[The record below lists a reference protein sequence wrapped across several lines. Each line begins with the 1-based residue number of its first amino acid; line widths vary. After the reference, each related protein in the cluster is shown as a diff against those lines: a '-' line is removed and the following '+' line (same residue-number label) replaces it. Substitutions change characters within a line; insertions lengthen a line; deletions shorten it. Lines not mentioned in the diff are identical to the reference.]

1 MKIGL
6 FFGYAP
12 PEIGAPVAR
21 ARSLARFLNEDRG
34 YETVAF
40 APSRERD
47 QGFHDGVYRYSDRYD
62 LAAGIR
68 QMKLDGAVVSSPPLD
83 IARWSAKELKK
94 QGIPF
99 TADIR
104 DPAVTQ
110 IWSTPGGRAGKF
122 LKSFK
127 AWLKEELLI
136 RDAESSVAVSQYL
149 RDQTQR
155 NHPTSA
161 RKMSVAANGAD
172 PEIFWPRKSQERS
185 DIRVKYNLPSDDKI
199 IVYSGTIGPEF
210 ELKKFI
216 STSAKTIRE
225 LEVTFLIIAVS
236 NSAAEITAL
245 QDTADSAGIAD
256 RLIIRSNI
264 SQHEVS
270 ELVAASDLGLTGISN
285 RYKYAI
291 QIKLYEYLMCGIPLV
306 AKGPHGGGLHGVF
319 LNDDRAGWFFDSW
332 NAMSES
338 LPSALSQSKI
348 YRDTLSDSGSM
359 IAERYS
365 RKPANQLTADLLN
378 RSLS

>member
-12 PEIGAPVAR
+12 PEIGAPVTR

-47 QGFHDGVYRYSDRYD
+47 QGFHDGVYRYSDRHD

-136 RDAESSVAVSQYL
+136 RDAESAVAVSQYL

-172 PEIFWPRKSQERS
+172 LVDILRPRKLHLSTHPS
-185 DIRVKYNLPSDDKI
+185 IVKTIPGDDRIPCRTGSCNSGSCPSRDTYCASRIGGVSRK
-199 IVYSGTIGPEF
+199 VSPTIGPREVMSRIDVNIV
-210 ELKKFI
+210 E
-216 STSAKTIRE
+216 SRVEVPIRHC
-225 LEVTFLIIAVS
+225 IDRGDAS
-236 NSAAEITAL
+236 NVMHRVQEASSQI
-245 QDTADSAGIAD
+245 GK
-256 RLIIRSNI
+256 IRILCACRNWVI
-264 SQHEVS
+264 
-270 ELVAASDLGLTGISN
+270 
-285 RYKYAI
+285 
-291 QIKLYEYLMCGIPLV
+291 
-306 AKGPHGGGLHGVF
+306 
-319 LNDDRAGWFFDSW
+319 
-332 NAMSES
+332 
-338 LPSALSQSKI
+338 LS
-348 YRDTLSDSGSM
+348 SGS
-359 IAERYS
+359 
-365 RKPANQLTADLLN
+365 
-378 RSLS
+378 